1 MADPDKVGVG
11 DQETLLSPEVKIEKA
26 RANKS
31 LLVNYS
37 NRADI
42 IISGGLKSPKISLG
56 AKIVIY
62 NPMIL

>member
-31 LLVNYS
+31 LLVKLLIG
-37 NRADI
+37 RI
-42 IISGGLKSPKISLG
+42 
-56 AKIVIY
+56 
-62 NPMIL
+62 